1 MKQTQPDKKQDR
13 WFPIFC
19 GVMIALLLLNTFV
32 VKLAIVDGLS
42 MYPTLNDRDL
52 LLVYQ
57 LGYEPEPGDVVVIR
71 ASEERFS
78 RKYIVK
84 RVIATEGD
92 SLKIDYDLN
101 AVTVNGTVLE
111 EPYLNYEEADP
122 MQPRDDRTVVNETVP
137 QGCIF
142 VMGDNRN
149 HSADSRS
156 DKYGMIPVDRIVG
169 KVVLPRLS

>member
-1 MKQTQPDKKQDR
+1 MKEKQPDKKQHR
-13 WFPIFC
+13 WFPNFC
-19 GVMIALLLLNTFV
+19 GVMIVLLLLNTFV
-32 VKLAIVDGLS
+32 AKLAIVDGLS

-101 AVTVNGTVLE
+101 AVAVNGTVLE

-122 MQPRDDRTVVNETVP
+122 MQPRDERTVVNETVP

-149 HSADSRS
+149 HSSDSRS
-156 DKYGMIPVDRIVG
+156 DKYGMIPEERIVG

>member
-71 ASEERFS
+71 VTEERFS

-92 SLKIDYDLN
+92 TLLIDYDLN
-101 AVTVNGTVLE
+101 AVAVNGTVLE
-111 EPYLNYEEADP
+111 EP
-122 MQPRDDRTVVNETVP
+122 
-137 QGCIF
+137 
-142 VMGDNRN
+142 
-149 HSADSRS
+149 
-156 DKYGMIPVDRIVG
+156 
-169 KVVLPRLS
+169 

>member
-52 LLVYQ
+52 LL
-57 LGYEPEPGDVVVIR
+57 GYEPEPGDVVVIR
-71 ASEERFS
+71 VTEERFS

-92 SLKIDYDLN
+92 TLLIDYDLN
-101 AVTVNGTVLE
+101 AVAVNGTVLE

-122 MQPRDDRTVVNETVP
+122 MQPRDDRTVVSETIP
-137 QGCIF
+137 EGCIF

-149 HSADSRS
+149 HSSDSRS
-156 DKYGMIPVDRIVG
+156 SKYGMIPVERIVG

>member
-1 MKQTQPDKKQDR
+1 MKEKQPDKKQDR

-71 ASEERFS
+71 ATEERFS

-92 SLKIDYDLN
+92 TLLIDYDLN
-101 AVTVNGTVLE
+101 AVAVNGTVIE
-111 EPYLNYEEADP
+111 EPYLNYEEDDP
-122 MQPRDDRTVVNETVP
+122 MQPRDNRSVVSETVP
-137 QGCIF
+137 EGCIF

-149 HSADSRS
+149 HSSDSRS
-156 DKYGMIPVDRIVG
+156 SKYGMIPVERIVG